1 MNMRISLS
9 VATALLGSCLIA
21 MPASAAPFLVSK
33 ALSAQ
38 AGAFSPLLHVQA
50 IIATQPGNRAVVSGG
65 RSSGART
72 GGGGQR
78 QGGGQHHGGGGQRYG
93 GGHRGHGGGGDG
105 GAVAAG
111 VLGGLLLGAII
122 ANESQRNDCRSYRS
136 YDRRSGTFIADDGRR
151 YRCR

>member
-1 MNMRISLS
+1 MRLSLS
-9 VATALLGSCLIA
+9 VTAALLGSCLIA
-21 MPASAAPFLVSK
+21 MPALAAPFPVSK

-38 AGAFSPLLHVQA
+38 AGEFSPLLHVQGMTPA
-50 IIATQPGNRAVVSGG
+50 QPANRAGAGGGHSGQ
-65 RSSGART
+65 RA

-111 VLGGLLLGAII
+111 VFGGLLLGAII
-122 ANESQRNDCRSYRS
+122 ANESQRSDCRGYRS